1 MPTHH
6 LHLLTSELPDVV
18 TQPVPSAGPTRH
30 EPTSSEESSALQHLR
45 MERDAALE
53 ELAYLREQLRS
64 TEAYYAHRFELLFA
78 GLYSEHREFLEE
90 LMRLG
95 IGAR

>member
-1 MPTHH
+1 M
-6 LHLLTSELPDVV
+6 TSALPDTV
-18 TQPVPSAGPTRH
+18 TRPAMTAEPKSV
-30 EPTSSEESSALQHLR
+30 EPTSSEESSALQFVR
-45 MERDAALE
+45 MERDVALE

-64 TEAYYAHRFELLFA
+64 TEAYYAHRFELLFT

-95 IGAR
+95 IAAR

>member
-1 MPTHH
+1 M
-6 LHLLTSELPDVV
+6 TSELTDILTRPAM
-18 TQPVPSAGPTRH
+18 SA
-30 EPTSSEESSALQHLR
+30 EPKSVEATSSEESSALQRMR
-45 MERDAALE
+45 MERDMALE

-78 GLYSEHREFLEE
+78 GLYSGHREFLEE

-95 IGAR
+95 IGTR